1 MKKTMTAMMCATALS
16 MAVAGCSGEADTADG
31 AEEATEEAAEE
42 AEHGEYIVDE
52 SGQLADEIGAEAMAN
67 VNERLASKHEESGR
81 DIHILIV
88 DSTNGEDINAAAEAA
103 RTERDAD
110 AMILIAVNE
119 QNIGVDGENI
129 DAREGEG
136 AANAIITAFDNGN
149 FENGMMNGIM
159 ATEMHM
165 ED

>member
-1 MKKTMTAMMCATALS
+1 MTKTMAAMMGATALT
-16 MAVAGCSGEADTADG
+16 MTLAGCSGEADTAD
-31 AEEATEEAAEE
+31 AEGSEAAASEEAAE
-42 AEHGEYIVDE
+42 HGDYITDE
-52 SGQLADEIGAEAMAN
+52 SGQLAEEIGDEAIAN

-88 DSTNGEDINAAAEAA
+88 DSTDGEDSDTAAAAA
-103 RTERDAD
+103 RSETDAD
-110 AMILIAVNE
+110 AMIYIAVNQQE
-119 QNIGVDGENI
+119 IAVVGENI
-129 DAREGEG
+129 DAQEGEG

-159 ATEMHM
+159 AAEMHM